1 MYRPW
6 GHYTSIVEEQT
17 WKVKRIEITPNS
29 SLSLQSHK
37 HRAEHW
43 VVVDGTAKVEI
54 NNKTSFLK
62 VNESIYVP
70 KGTIHRLS
78 NTTNY
83 PLIIIEIQSGSYL
96 GEDDILRL
104 EDNYGRN

>member
-1 MYRPW
+1 M
-6 GHYTSIVEEQT
+6 
-17 WKVKRIEITPNS
+17 KRIEINPNS

-37 HRAEHW
+37 FRAEHW
-43 VVVDGTAKVEI
+43 IVVDGTAKVEI
-54 NNKTSFLK
+54 GNRTSLLQ

-78 NTTNY
+78 NTTNS

-104 EDNYGRN
+104 EDNYGRK

>member
-17 WKVKRIEITPNS
+17 WKVKRIEINPNS

-54 NNKTSFLK
+54 NNKTSFLQ

>member
-1 MYRPW
+1 M
-6 GHYTSIVEEQT
+6 S
-17 WKVKRIEITPNS
+17 KR
-29 SLSLQSHK
+29 
-37 HRAEHW
+37 
-43 VVVDGTAKVEI
+43 
-54 NNKTSFLK
+54 
-62 VNESIYVP
+62 
-70 KGTIHRLS
+70 TIHRLS